1 MESCLKYSAQLSG
14 YDVRLTDHEDIM
26 QKYQNQGS
34 AILRLSDK
42 TCSAINS
49 SKKLNARCSRFCRL
63 LTSLFA
69 SSGVS

>member
-1 MESCLKYSAQLSG
+1 MGPCLLYSAQLSG

-42 TCSAINS
+42 VCSGMNS
-49 SKKLNARCSRFCRL
+49 SKK
-63 LTSLFA
+63 T
-69 SSGVS
+69 

>member
-1 MESCLKYSAQLSG
+1 MGSCLLYSAQLSG

-42 TCSAINS
+42 VCSGMNS
-49 SKKLNARCSRFCRL
+49 SKK
-63 LTSLFA
+63 T
-69 SSGVS
+69 